1 MDSNNRVRIMFPAPV
16 EAQYLRVIPKAWKH
30 NIAIKFD
37 ILGCSEQNESLTTD
51 NRNKKALSAIQNLE
65 ESMSEEHKQN
75 YGPTLSK
82 LKIILNS
89 KNEDSDLRSK
99 EADLKGKLEDMLN
112 EGLLSKKQFQDVRK
126 SLDLYN
132 QEGSPDVFSLLGTE
146 MFLYNNILNSDKE
159 ESEINNLLN
168 LQEIVIQEK
177 NTLNRF
183 NICKMCAQLTKST

>member
-16 EAQYLRVIPKAWKH
+16 EAQYLRVIPKTWKH

-89 KNEDSDLRSK
+89 KSEDSDLRSK

-126 SLDLYN
+126 SLDLYKY
-132 QEGSPDVFSLLGTE
+132 QLALLPLEISEVSTGSNMYKNRLDKHWADHQYDIP
-146 MFLYNNILNSDKE
+146 NLN
-159 ESEINNLLN
+159 
-168 LQEIVIQEK
+168 
-177 NTLNRF
+177 
-183 NICKMCAQLTKST
+183 